1 MNTEMLGVILQIV
14 LMVGL
19 AWPLGKYIARV
30 YKGERTCLD
39 FLKPLERWMYKLS
52 GVNPD
57 EEMNWKQFLRALL
70 VVNLFWFVWGMVL
83 LVAQG
88 VLPLNPDGNSGQ
100 TCHQAFNTCISFL
113 VNCNLQHYSG
123 ESGLTYFTQI
133 CVIMLFQFVDTVREV
148 RIHPSSIEAL
158 PSIET
163 NL

>member
-1 MNTEMLGVILQIV
+1 MARLRGKRRYRLITGAIV
-14 LMVGL
+14 L
-19 AWPLGKYIARV
+19 
-30 YKGERTCLD
+30 
-39 FLKPLERWMYKLS
+39 
-52 GVNPD
+52 
-57 EEMNWKQFLRALL
+57 LRCTSL
-70 VVNLFWFVWGMVL
+70 
-83 LVAQG
+83 
-88 VLPLNPDGNSGQ
+88 
-100 TCHQAFNTCISFL
+100 L